1 MTIYFD
7 DIRAGHEVITARRTV
22 TEADIL
28 WFCGISGDFNPL
40 HTDLEFIREHTPFRD
55 RIAHGHLVLSIT
67 GGLRSELDNWR
78 IVAYLDCQ
86 RRFLAPVYAQDTIH
100 GEYTVTEVRPSKSR
114 PDTGVVVCDVKT
126 VNQAGEVVHQG
137 TDVLLI
143 GVRPN
148 EDAGADASGR

>member
-1 MTIYFD
+1 MVIYFD
-7 DIRAGHEVITARRTV
+7 DIEAGHEVSTARRTV
-22 TEADIL
+22 TDADIL

-40 HTDLEFIREHTPFRD
+40 HTDIEFIREHTPFRD

-86 RRFLAPVYAQDTIH
+86 RRFLKPVYAGDTIH
-100 GEYTVTEVRPSKSR
+100 GVYTVTEARPSSSR
-114 PDTGVVVCDVKT
+114 PGTGVVVCDVQT

-137 TDVLLI
+137 TDVLLL
-143 GVRPN
+143 GARPTG
-148 EDAGADASGR
+148 EADADGSSP